1 MGNFSFSFAAA
12 LWALPLAGVPVL
24 LHLLYRQK
32 SPVVQFSTLRFIKMS
47 VQRTAARRRVQK
59 WLLLACRAM
68 LLAILIWAIAQ
79 PVHLLTSSW
88 MGGGGQSVV
97 AAVVVDTSYSM
108 EFQDGQVTLLNKAD
122 GMVQDLLRNQ
132 LAGAKVAIFRS
143 LPAKDSPEQLR
154 DASAVLAEWT
164 ALKPQPSPKPL
175 VDRVAA
181 ATALLDRQAAEQKW
195 LVVLSDFQSQE
206 FPHPM
211 PEAKDGRTVLLDLH
225 PTDPRSAGVTKL
237 TLTPSQPI
245 PGIPSEAV
253 VEVTGQSGDARPV
266 KLLLAS
272 ADGNPISESATAMA
286 TLDSTGRAKV
296 HFPVKI
302 PAQRWI
308 VMTAA
313 LTTDDA
319 MPWDNQRS
327 LLIEVP
333 PRQQVGVIR
342 QSAGT
347 LGSMDSLAE
356 KFVRL
361 ALDPSE
367 GKLAEWPLVV
377 SIVSEPGA
385 KDNVAVA
392 VLSRWPGADQ
402 AGALRRFAEA
412 GHNVILFLAPGLENS
427 WGSLP
432 PAEQDSLLALLPSAP
447 IQRPGNTL
455 CRVAVADAV
464 DPLLQGL
471 TDEKYQ
477 LRSIVVRQLVPLAPG
492 GNSSTVLNAVP
503 ADPVPGSRTQGLLF
517 RKPVGRG
524 VCFTIA
530 TIPDPRVT
538 TLATHPTFLPLLVR
552 MALPTAEQSAGRNV
566 ELGQPLVLDGNAIA
580 PEIQELQIESP
591 QHEQYRVPAVAVNGG
606 RQFIFNDAS
615 EPGLYIWR
623 TANAPATVAISNV
636 SLPSSESELSYRPA
650 ASIAPPGPD
659 TVVAASVSDLT
670 AKVSK
675 LTAPQPQWSMPLA
688 IVMFLLCLE
697 ALIGSWSKMWK
708 PPTLRAFLPAGMSGG

>member
-1 MGNFSFSFAAA
+1 
-12 LWALPLAGVPVL
+12 
-24 LHLLYRQK
+24 
-32 SPVVQFSTLRFIKMS
+32 
-47 VQRTAARRRVQK
+47 
-59 WLLLACRAM
+59 
-68 LLAILIWAIAQ
+68 
-79 PVHLLTSSW
+79 
-88 MGGGGQSVV
+88 
-97 AAVVVDTSYSM
+97 
-108 EFQDGQVTLLNKAD
+108 
-122 GMVQDLLRNQ
+122 
-132 LAGAKVAIFRS
+132 
-143 LPAKDSPEQLR
+143 
-154 DASAVLAEWT
+154 
-164 ALKPQPSPKPL
+164 
-175 VDRVAA
+175 
-181 ATALLDRQAAEQKW
+181 
-195 LVVLSDFQSQE
+195 
-206 FPHPM
+206 
-211 PEAKDGRTVLLDLH
+211 
-225 PTDPRSAGVTKL
+225 
-237 TLTPSQPI
+237 
-245 PGIPSEAV
+245 
-253 VEVTGQSGDARPV
+253 
-266 KLLLAS
+266 
-272 ADGNPISESATAMA
+272 MA